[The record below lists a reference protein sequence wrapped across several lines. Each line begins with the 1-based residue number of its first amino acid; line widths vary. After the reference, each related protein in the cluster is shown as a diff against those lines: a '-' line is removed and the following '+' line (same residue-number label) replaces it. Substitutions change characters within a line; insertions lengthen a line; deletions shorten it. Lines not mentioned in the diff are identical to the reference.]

1 MQIKFNDTDSV
12 EIALKSRGSAD
23 YIYDCN
29 LLVSLKTA
37 SSSFSQEV
45 WVDGYEFKTF
55 LNGIELLRSSLSGS
69 VSISSESPGELFIAV
84 KAVDSLGH
92 FVFQIELGRQTFIG
106 PEPFWSKVQEAFP
119 LESASLDSVC
129 KKLKDSFGEVINA

>member
-12 EIALKSRGSAD
+12 EILLKSRGAAD

-37 SSSFSQEV
+37 SSSFTQEV

-55 LNGIELLRSSLSGS
+55 LTEVDLLKSSPKGS
-69 VSISSESPGELFIAV
+69 VSLHSESPGELLITI

-92 FVFQIELGRQTFIG
+92 FAFQIELGKQTFIG
-106 PEPFWSKVQEAFP
+106 PEPFWSKLQKAFP
-119 LESASLDSVC
+119 LDSAFLDSIR
-129 KKLKDSFGEVINA
+129 KKLKDSFSEVINA